1 LGSVDRGPPI
11 LAGGAGGP
19 VLTLAAVAN
28 NNLCESGTPGVFI
41 DVDVFRPLL
50 EDILATIPIE
60 SHDSNK

>member
-11 LAGGAGGP
+11 LADGAGGP

-28 NNLCESGTPGVFI
+28 NKFCEFGTPGLFI
-41 DVDVFRPLL
+41 DVNVFRPLL
-50 EDILATIPIE
+50 EDILATIPIK